1 MDDQNPETF
10 LARAI
15 ANLYLDD
22 INESDTQLEHYL
34 ALKGGIFDKL
44 MIKLKCRIL

>member
-1 MDDQNPETF
+1 MDDQKAEIF

-22 INESDTQLEHYL
+22 INESDAQL
-34 ALKGGIFDKL
+34 
-44 MIKLKCRIL
+44 